1 MSSQPQ
7 ADEKIGLPRLVLG
20 LGFLLIFVAV
30 GIGAATSGAGDLPKY
45 LAGAAVV
52 AIAVGAI
59 WSALQGKLRRGN

>member
-7 ADEKIGLPRLVLG
+7 SEKLSPPRLMLG
-20 LGFLLIFVAV
+20 VGFFLIFVAV

-52 AIAVGAI
+52 AILVGAI
-59 WSALQGKLRRGN
+59 WGALQGRLRRGN